1 MMTWTWTQIMNLF
14 LTNDSWPRFVVLSS
28 ANEENPLSKLS
39 PFAVQKGFHAIAG
52 TLKSNNRVRDGSFLV
67 ECSRRT
73 QVENLLKTVTFVYRP
88 VHVCVHKTFN
98 SSRGVIRCRKLS
110 NLSEVEIR
118 DELKS

>member
-1 MMTWTWTQIMNLF
+1 MNLF

-88 VHVCVHKTFN
+88 VHVGVHTTFFFFF
-98 SSRGVIRCRKLS
+98 SRGVIRCRDLFD
-110 NLSEVEIR
+110 LSEVEIR